1 MQYLEGR
8 KRGTEA
14 YHPPGIWSSVD
25 EARNSAANAVNRIK
39 EPYYTKAP
47 ITDQARSGLFDSI
60 HAVRALPHQ
69 RQPSTKPG
77 TPGGSWLPTP
87 TTPTHLGHNM
97 PATVPEKAINLR
109 SEPEAKSAL
118 SFLLVRVEIDISSA
132 IPQILHQNS
141 LKDPVNTEVALPDP
155 RTLKSLEAVENYM
168 CNALVDRFTYL
179 FPDGVNIW
187 YRLLGNDLSRQWRMW
202 VNWTLPPTEVA
213 GVIAEPS
220 ARQLHEWI
228 KDWCIIWKT
237 LLQLSPDYAN
247 EYHRYVMTTS
257 LWKSV
262 STALGTYLSGQA

>member
-25 EARNSAANAVNRIK
+25 EAQNSTTNAINRIE
-39 EPYYTKAP
+39 EPYYTKAL
-47 ITDQARSGLFDSI
+47 IADQVRPGLFDSI
-60 HAVRALPHQ
+60 HAVRAVPQ
-69 RQPSTKPG
+69 SFTRPG

-87 TTPTHLGHNM
+87 VTPTHLGHSM
-97 PATVPEKAINLR
+97 PAAAPEKAINLR
-109 SEPEAKSAL
+109 SEPEAKAAL
-118 SFLLVRVEIDISSA
+118 SFLLVRVEIDVGSV

-141 LKDPVNTEVALPDP
+141 LKDPVNTEVALPDAQ
-155 RTLKSLEAVENYM
+155 TLKGLEAIENYM

-187 YRLLGNDLSRQWRMW
+187 YRLLGNDLSHQWGMW

-213 GVIAEPS
+213 GVIAKPS

-228 KDWCIIWKT
+228 KDWCTIWKT

-247 EYHRYVMTTS
+247 EYHKYVMATA